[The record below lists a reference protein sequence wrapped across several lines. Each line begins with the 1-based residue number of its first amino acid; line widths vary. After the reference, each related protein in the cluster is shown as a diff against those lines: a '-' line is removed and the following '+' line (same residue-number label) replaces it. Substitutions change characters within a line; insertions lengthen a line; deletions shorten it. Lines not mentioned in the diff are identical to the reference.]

1 MLYTV
6 MTVKGIKHIVNMT
19 VKGINHIV
27 NNTNLIKNN

>member
-1 MLYTV
+1 MLYNV
-6 MTVKGIKHIVNMT
+6 MTVKGINHIVNMT